1 MDLNRS
7 FSSKQLQKK
16 LNDDQGHAQYCICQS
31 KAQGSMTEC
40 VLCKEWFHLS
50 CIRGAKPAG
59 VAKNKTVNSEANL
72 VSGIKE
78 GGRYLCGYCAR
89 SRRPRLETILLLLV
103 SLQKLP
109 VRLPEGEALQCLT
122 ERAMHWQVRFCLI

>member
-1 MDLNRS
+1 M
-7 FSSKQLQKK
+7 
-16 LNDDQGHAQYCICQS
+16 AQYCICQS
-31 KAQGSMTEC
+31 KAYGAMMEC

-50 CIRGAKPAG
+50 CLRGNKQTA
-59 VAKNKTVNSEANL
+59 AKNKNNAEVNQLN
-72 VSGIKE
+72 GIKE

-89 SRRPRLETILLLLV
+89 SQRPRLDIILSLLV

-122 ERAMHWQVRFCLI
+122 ERAMHWQVCRVYHQSFIIRL